1 MTWLDIARGLVITDV
16 KHIARDRFVTFVL
29 AYSLVVAA
37 AVRFGVPPLTTTL
50 SGRYGIDL
58 VPYYGLVSSFVAL
71 TIGSSMIG
79 LVLGF
84 LLLDARETRVL
95 DALSVTPLTFDRFV
109 VYRVAMPMVVAAGIN
124 PLCAWIG
131 GIGLPA
137 VGPMIGLAVAGVLFA
152 GISTLALATFADNKV
167 QAFAVLKLVSGV
179 SMLPMAAY
187 FIEGPLHYLFGVFPP
202 FWIFKAWWVAVDGG
216 STWWVYALVGVLTN
230 LVLLGWM
237 KSRFERVVHR
247 GNASVVRATP
257 SPAPASS

>member
-16 KHIARDRFVTFVL
+16 KHIVRDRFVMCVL
-29 AYSLVVAA
+29 AYSLVLAA

-58 VPYYGLVSSFVAL
+58 VPYYGLISSFVAL

-109 VYRVAMPMVVAAGIN
+109 VYRVAMPMVVA
-124 PLCAWIG
+124 
-131 GIGLPA
+131 
-137 VGPMIGLAVAGVLFA
+137 A

-216 STWWVYALVGVLTN
+216 STWWMYALVGVLTN

-247 GNASVVRATP
+247 GKASVVRATP